1 MASWSLVDYVLNVCR
16 SVSDVLHIMVYLF
29 VVIIAIIIAIYKYD
43 KDTYTEY
50 VVSPIIKFLLKVNLL
65 KIIKTT
71 TSRKFRTTKHQ
82 LAWSV
87 GSNRLPYIM
96 KIIKNFFNK

>member
-71 TSRKFRTTKHQ
+71 TSRKFRTTSHQ

>member
-65 KIIKTT
+65 KIIKTFI
-71 TSRKFRTTKHQ
+71 SGRM
-82 LAWSV
+82 S
-87 GSNRLPYIM
+87 M
-96 KIIKNFFNK
+96 